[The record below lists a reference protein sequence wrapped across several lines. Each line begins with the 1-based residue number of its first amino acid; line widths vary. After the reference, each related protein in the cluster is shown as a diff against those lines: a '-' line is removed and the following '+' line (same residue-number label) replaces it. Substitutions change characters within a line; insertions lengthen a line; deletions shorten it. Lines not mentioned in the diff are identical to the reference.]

1 LTLKTNEL
9 NKNNHEL
16 QYLLNNVDKT
26 DNLINYTNNLA
37 NGTLFLNSGGSNK
50 LASGNGKKN
59 ILVKKGSDMSLNE
72 ILFKSKESR
81 LNLSISRI
89 SLKNNLNETNSSKL
103 RETYKKVNENSILN
117 ITNVN
122 AKENQFLKFFTNNSL
137 YEKDK
142 VTAIDLNKTLLKEK
156 VVSTAQTS
164 KKLASDVI
172 FIYRKNVSE
181 KLKGSVE
188 KIEAKE
194 VVTKQI
200 NNYKPFTESISKQGI
215 IYETD
220 VERIMRT
227 PVHKYA
233 NSVFPNGVNNT
244 TLHHQSV
251 IGINMAKCNVT
262 AIEPTSRLLSPT
274 KNLKPKVKDEILRDS
289 LYTFKPLISK
299 SNVSQTVTSS
309 SFPSII
315 NLKAK
320 VRTKEKRQKGV
331 SDKDA
336 KDSLS
341 YNSNMTSISNL
352 EKQSK
357 KRKLEEGL
365 IINKFKDLVDKANW
379 S

>member
-1 LTLKTNEL
+1 MTLKTNEL